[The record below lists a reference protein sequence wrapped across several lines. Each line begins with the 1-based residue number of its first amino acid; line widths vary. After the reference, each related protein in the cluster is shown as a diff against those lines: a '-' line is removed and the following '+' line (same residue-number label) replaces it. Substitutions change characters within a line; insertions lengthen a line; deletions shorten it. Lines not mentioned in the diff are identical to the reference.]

1 MTGRASLSKHPPGGD
16 RDIPLACL
24 GYHAAMRWILT
35 VVLLMASALASALP
49 TADPPATDDVSG
61 LINQPAPG
69 WKLEHWFNSEPLGLE
84 DLRGKVVLVRWV
96 MAPSCP
102 LCSATAPALNR
113 FDEEYRGRGLVVI
126 GVYHHKDPEPLD
138 VETVR
143 GYVEHYQFRFPVAVD
158 PDWQTEVAPPFKTE
172 IAARISGSLHG
183 FKPPPRA
190 AVIQSTPHRA
200 CAGQAGRN
208 ADGGRCRT
216 RCNAQCRPSLRLCCH
231 RRADTPPRT

>member
-1 MTGRASLSKHPPGGD
+1 MPA
-16 RDIPLACL
+16 
-24 GYHAAMRWILT
+24 
-35 VVLLMASALASALP
+35 ASADRPSVPIVTATIVIFAPNDRSSHMMRFDALP
-49 TADPPATDDVSG
+49 T
-61 LINQPAPG
+61 
-69 WKLEHWFNSEPLGLE
+69 KLRLCLMPLRMGII
-84 DLRGKVVLVRWV
+84 
-96 MAPSCP
+96 A
-102 LCSATAPALNR
+102 
-113 FDEEYRGRGLVVI
+113 FF
-126 GVYHHKDPEPLD
+126 
-138 VETVR
+138 ETVA
-143 GYVEHYQFRFPVAVD
+143 FSALRFFSTTDKSDLLISSSSYAQLNNMTCSSLVAD
-158 PDWQTEVAPPFKTE
+158 STKTFAHSISCLEVAPPFKTE